1 MVASSSQHA
10 LYLVILALLEDN
22 VDLVVSNGSATARG
36 KWRWF
41 IVQLY
46 ARHEL
51 SDQGRRRRRI
61 GRCPI
66 QFGYVPFW
74 RRLRMNEGTIVR
86 HQQQTCGV
94 VIEPTDRLYIAPAE
108 LLRQYRQ
115 YPGMVARLAGTFEIC
130 RLVQG
135 DVDMFPAKPFSA

>member
-1 MVASSSQHA
+1 M
-10 LYLVILALLEDN
+10 
-22 VDLVVSNGSATARG
+22 
-36 KWRWF
+36 
-41 IVQLY
+41 QLY

-51 SDQGRRRRRI
+51 PDQGRRHRRI

-66 QFGYVPFW
+66 QFRYVPFW